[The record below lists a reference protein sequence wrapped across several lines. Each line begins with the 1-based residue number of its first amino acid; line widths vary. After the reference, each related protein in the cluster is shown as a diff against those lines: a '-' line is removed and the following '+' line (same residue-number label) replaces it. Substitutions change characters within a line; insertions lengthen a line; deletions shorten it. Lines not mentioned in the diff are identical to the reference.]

1 MPTAILEES
10 TLSSS
15 HSHDRSEEKPLS
27 IPRGGRS
34 PRAHQYTSGKDS
46 RTGPRNNLERDGTI
60 QSARSVMMRELSG
73 LNNEVD
79 DGDVAMPSGSRVIG
93 ATRESLRLSP
103 LTVVAEGGEGGGGNY
118 QYRGEKRSRRR
129 LVDNNLASASA
140 SISAS
145 TSTAAS
151 ASASGDESGSAT
163 PAAQQIINSLLW
175 FKFHAPRCVFD
186 DIMEKCHTCEEEMAG
201 DDEQFFGV
209 SRRGSDILS
218 IGSGAHYG
226 KRASMEMISRRGSV
240 GMMSTGHSS
249 VSAIPA
255 SRKGSMDMLSV
266 ASSGTRINRRSSMES
281 VASTGVD
288 RLEALGG
295 VMGVTGRRNS
305 VMGIH
310 GGNRRNSGLFS
321 VTSGD
326 FSEDNN
332 DDLGATCTLTLP
344 HSTRRESALLF
355 VDISGFTKLS
365 TMLDVEELS
374 KAINSYFEL
383 IIHEITIHGGDVL
396 KFAGDALFA
405 EWSAV
410 SEDLD
415 LAECTKAA
423 AMCGASIVKKAS
435 GFKVYGPKGK
445 GSKNKQV
452 SAGSN
457 IRVRVATLD
466 VHCGLGVG
474 PLTGLHVGNIGAT
487 WGGPMQVEN
496 RREYLF
502 LGSSINQVA
511 KAEVSMGVEQ
521 KSLNPIRALMFSLL
535 TSALQTCV
543 YTLPHRPFLQEIAQ
557 KGELVASPEAIK
569 MLSQTCELPNSLL
582 LSEGPAVIALGS
594 DFYVEPRS
602 PLNHSAPGDH
612 NEDDDLEELREL
624 CKELSAPIL
633 DHARDQLGL
642 YVHPV
647 VRGDLRAL
655 TSKRLSVEGHRAE
668 AELRNVFVLFICPKI
683 SAQVTGNPVEDG
695 RLFSELSDIMMVTMR
710 ALDRYQGQLRQ
721 FIVDDKGVVLIA
733 TWGLRGS
740 TFPNMIGDYSLPAT
754 MAIHDDLLSEL
765 GETSVLNRIILLTSA
780 RLLP

>member
-1 MPTAILEES
+1 MSTSQYDEERRRQRRRSSQSRPETTATTERRLSDADAVADGGSGRRRIGYEMSTRSGDLRSGGSRRGSTGGHRSHLTSSNHQAQRTSSSGRRHSSERKEKDRVAATASSTKGPDPRPVTSREEVIKRAMKERGATSRSLVSDAPIRPMSSHGRFSSSKGTRSSQPRRIPTVTLEES

-15 HSHDRSEEKPLS
+15 HSHDRSEEEPLS
-27 IPRGGRS
+27 ISRGGRS
-34 PRAHQYTSGKDS
+34 PRAHQSTSGRDS

-103 LTVVAEGGEGGGGNY
+103 VAECGEGGGGNY

-140 SISAS
+140 STSAS

-201 DDEQFFGV
+201 DDERSFGV

-218 IGSGAHYG
+218 IESGTHYG
-226 KRASMEMISRRGSV
+226 KRASMEMISRRGSD

-288 RLEALGG
+288 RLEALAG
-295 VMGVTGRRNS
+295 VMGGTGRRNS

-326 FSEDNN
+326 LSEDNN

-474 PLTGLHVGNIGAT
+474 PLTGLHVSNIGAT

-511 KAEVSMGVEQ
+511 KAEVSVGVEQ
-521 KSLNPIRALMFSLL
+521 KSLNPTRALMFSLL
-535 TSALQTCV
+535 VSALQTYV
-543 YTLPHRPFLQEIAQ
+543 YLTLPHRLFHRKLPKKESLWQAQ
-557 KGELVASPEAIK
+557 KQSRCYHKHVNCQIPFYCRRAPPSSP
-569 MLSQTCELPNSLL
+569 
-582 LSEGPAVIALGS
+582 
-594 DFYVEPRS
+594 
-602 PLNHSAPGDH
+602 
-612 NEDDDLEELREL
+612 
-624 CKELSAPIL
+624 
-633 DHARDQLGL
+633 
-642 YVHPV
+642 
-647 VRGDLRAL
+647 
-655 TSKRLSVEGHRAE
+655 
-668 AELRNVFVLFICPKI
+668 
-683 SAQVTGNPVEDG
+683 
-695 RLFSELSDIMMVTMR
+695 
-710 ALDRYQGQLRQ
+710 
-721 FIVDDKGVVLIA
+721 
-733 TWGLRGS
+733 WGL
-740 TFPNMIGDYSLPAT
+740 TFTWSQ
-754 MAIHDDLLSEL
+754 DLL
-765 GETSVLNRIILLTSA
+765 
-780 RLLP
+780 